1 MKKRALVFALL
12 IGMIFSVISCSTDPN
27 EEPNTGK
34 DPRGQ
39 DGIVTVLLDAGH
51 GFGDVGCTSEYL
63 DGFYEYELN
72 MDFVERLSEKLCKL
86 GYTVLL
92 THDGKT
98 FPKAAEICEE
108 ADRLGIEYA
117 SDKMAPENDVFD
129 AYERAIYANVLAAE
143 TEIDFMLSIH
153 VNASADTNTA
163 TGFEI
168 DYCAENDSSQM
179 TEIVFDSI
187 CASIVSDYPDRRLK
201 QFADSWDMAFI
212 VTKYTSMPS
221 ILFETG
227 FASTPSD
234 AELLLN
240 DNWRDELMTT
250 ITEGI
255 EEYFSI
261 E

>member
-1 MKKRALVFALL
+1 
-12 IGMIFSVISCSTDPN
+12 
-27 EEPNTGK
+27 
-34 DPRGQ
+34 
-39 DGIVTVLLDAGH
+39 
-51 GFGDVGCTSEYL
+51 
-63 DGFYEYELN
+63 
-72 MDFVERLSEKLCKL
+72 
-86 GYTVLL
+86 
-92 THDGKT
+92 
-98 FPKAAEICEE
+98 
-108 ADRLGIEYA
+108 
-117 SDKMAPENDVFD
+117 MAPENDVFD